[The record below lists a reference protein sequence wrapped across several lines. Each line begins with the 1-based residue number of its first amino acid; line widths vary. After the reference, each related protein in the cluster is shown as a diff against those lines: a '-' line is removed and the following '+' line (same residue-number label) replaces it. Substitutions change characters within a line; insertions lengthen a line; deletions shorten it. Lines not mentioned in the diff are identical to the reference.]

1 MIKEWAEEPRP
12 GLRLGRVIF
21 DGPALDHHS
30 CPIIEMSGAPGP
42 LLCIMSGIHINEA
55 SSIAAAANL
64 ADHFDPATL
73 KGTIS
78 IIPVVSTHNL
88 FKYTLVTPPSA
99 GRDLHWSYPGSP
111 NGTFNEALAFAL
123 LYEWAKDADVL
134 LDLHGGD
141 LDERMAR
148 YVVIQSTED
157 SEFNKRMRALASCFD
172 ASLVVELATSEET
185 EFGRCCTALAA
196 QRKLGLVSE
205 AGDAGTP
212 DASSIQWHTDGILQA
227 AAWLG
232 MIPSPFRGREDQTYL
247 DRYEW
252 ITAPEAGIVERTFK
266 PGEWIES
273 GEVIGVVR
281 DFYGRLISEIRAPAS
296 GFVMMQKTT
305 QIASKGYWIGSV
317 AIPRGRD

>member
-1 MIKEWAEEPRP
+1 MIKEWIEEPRP
-12 GLRLGRVIF
+12 GLKLGRIIF
-21 DGPALDHHS
+21 DNPVLDRHS
-30 CPIIEMSGAPGP
+30 CPVIEMSGGPGP

-111 NGTFNEALAFAL
+111 DGTFNEALAYAL
-123 LYEWAKDADVL
+123 LNDWGRNADVL

-141 LDERMAR
+141 LDERMTR

-157 SEFNKRMRALASCFD
+157 PAFNARARALASCFD
-172 ASLVVELATSEET
+172 TSLVVELAATGDA
-185 EFGRCCTALAA
+185 EFGRCCTALSA

-205 AGDAGTP
+205 AGDSGTP
-212 DASSIQWHTDGILQA
+212 DAESIQWHTQGILQV

-232 MIPSPFRGREDQTYL
+232 MIPSTFKGRGDQAYL

-252 ITAPEAGIVERTFK
+252 ITAPQAGLVERTFE

-273 GEVIGVVR
+273 GEVIGIVR
-281 DFYGRLISEIRAPAS
+281 DFYGRVISEIRAPAS

-317 AIPRGRD
+317 AIPRGQD